1 MAYSIGIVGAGT
13 MGAGIAHVAALQG
26 SNVYLYD
33 TSEEL
38 IRRGIA
44 KITYE
49 LKKSV
54 DRSKLSLEAMDSA
67 LKKIRA
73 KTSMSNLDSCD
84 IIIEAV
90 TEDLRV
96 KKDLFKKLD
105 TIAHHTTILATNTSS
120 FSITS
125 IAGVTS
131 KPQRVVGMHFFNPVH
146 LMPLVEIIEGAKTS
160 DETILKTIKIA
171 EALGKKTVRVKDTPG
186 FIVNRIARPFYGEA
200 LKILGEGVANVEE
213 IDKILREEGNF
224 KMGPFELMDL
234 IGIDVN
240 YAVTQ
245 SIYEQ
250 FFHDPR
256 YRPHPIQKMKVDSGE
271 LGKKTK
277 KGFYNYPDEIK

>member
-1 MAYSIGIVGAGT
+1 
-13 MGAGIAHVAALQG
+13 
-26 SNVYLYD
+26 
-33 TSEEL
+33 
-38 IRRGIA
+38 
-44 KITYE
+44 
-49 LKKSV
+49 
-54 DRSKLSLEAMDSA
+54 
-67 LKKIRA
+67 
-73 KTSMSNLDSCD
+73 
-84 IIIEAV
+84 
-90 TEDLRV
+90 
-96 KKDLFKKLD
+96 
-105 TIAHHTTILATNTSS
+105 
-120 FSITS
+120 
-125 IAGVTS
+125 
-131 KPQRVVGMHFFNPVH
+131 MHFFNPVH

-277 KGFYNYPDEIK
+277 KDFIIIPTK